1 MNKQWQEHVYEL
13 VTTCIQEHNRNI
25 YDASDI
31 PEHFWQSN
39 YCKHRDYDAY
49 CNRALYH
56 ITLRYYYDTYLQSL
70 QTLYLLELME
80 GQSKE
85 EDNEEMVSVPEN
97 LKVGATDELQGGG
110 DHQE

>member
-1 MNKQWQEHVYEL
+1 MNKQWQEHVYEF
-13 VTTCIQEHNRNI
+13 VTTCIQEHSRNI
-25 YDASDI
+25 YDALI
-31 PEHFWQSN
+31 FLN
-39 YCKHRDYDAY
+39 TFGRVNCKHRDYDAY

-56 ITLRYYYDTYLQSL
+56 ITLWYYYDTYLQSL